1 MLLHITRTSYQ
12 KYSFSYHL
20 RKRMYS
26 NSNLNFLPQQTDGG
40 VNASMSIKAKVRKL
54 QEVMKDNEEE
64 EEEEEGNHKADN
76 APKNKWDQM
85 WKDEITPWD
94 LGRPTPLLATELIAH
109 SHSRGEPAHFIPK
122 NCKTVKVLVP
132 GCGSGYDLNT
142 IREYLESL
150 PVLASEPCT
159 EKTVVGLEISET
171 SLNKAQQRI
180 CAILERSWSSS
191 GKDNISS
198 FTSKTIAVPDAIAD
212 CVDIQLK
219 LGDFFEPC
227 DKWSHHC
234 SMNTRGG
241 AVLPQPQ
248 AQLKEQNKLTLQTFD
263 FIYDYTFFCALP
275 PAARGRWGQR
285 MSSLLKPKS
294 GRLLTIMYPILNG
307 LDCTGTG
314 KALRGPPYPVT
325 VDDYKRALEPH
336 GFYITEG
343 PYVHDDTVESREGQE
358 YVCWWGLDDEKMR
371 GPLFSFL

>member
-12 KYSFSYHL
+12 KYSSSYHL
-20 RKRMYS
+20 RKRMYT
-26 NSNLNFLPQQTDGG
+26 NSNLNFLPQQTDGN
-40 VNASMSIKAKVRKL
+40 VNASMSMKAKVRKL
-54 QEVMKDNEEE
+54 QEVMKENE
-64 EEEEEGNHKADN
+64 EEEEEGNPKAKADN
-76 APKNKWDQM
+76 TPMNKWDQV
-85 WKDEITPWD
+85 WKEEITPWD
-94 LGRPTPLLATELIAH
+94 LGRPTPLLASELIAH
-109 SHSRGEPAHFIPK
+109 SRGESAHFIPK

-150 PVLASEPCT
+150 PVLESESCT
-159 EKTVVGLEISET
+159 EKTTVVGLEISET
-171 SLNKAQQRI
+171 SLNNAQQRL

-191 GKDNISS
+191 GKKDLSS
-198 FTSKTIAVPDAIAD
+198 STSKTIAIPDVYYAD

-219 LGDFFEPC
+219 LGDFFDPC

-234 SMNTRGG
+234 SMNTIG
-241 AVLPQPQ
+241 VQPHPQP
-248 AQLKEQNKLTLQTFD
+248 QLKEQSKLISQTFD

-275 PAARGRWGQR
+275 PAARGRWGER

-294 GRLLTIMYPILNG
+294 GRLLTIMYPILDG
-307 LDCTGTG
+307 LDCSS

-343 PYVHDDTVESREGQE
+343 PYVHDDTVESRKGQE

-371 GPLFSFL
+371 GPPFSFL